1 MNTPNFTHVCDRCGR
16 PLEEAELRYI
26 AKIQVYAA
34 PGLLKFSEDD
44 LATDKK
50 PEIDKLMNQCAD
62 KSEEELMQDVF
73 VEFKFDLCRRCQ
85 QTYITCPI
93 SPIDS

>member
-1 MNTPNFTHVCDRCGR
+1 M
-16 PLEEAELRYI
+16 EETELRYI

-34 PGLLKFSEDD
+34 PNPLKLTQED

-50 PEIDKLMNQCAD
+50 EEIDALMQQCAG
-62 KSEEELMQDVF
+62 KSEDELMKDVF
-73 VEFKFDLCRRCQ
+73 VEFKYDLCRCCQ